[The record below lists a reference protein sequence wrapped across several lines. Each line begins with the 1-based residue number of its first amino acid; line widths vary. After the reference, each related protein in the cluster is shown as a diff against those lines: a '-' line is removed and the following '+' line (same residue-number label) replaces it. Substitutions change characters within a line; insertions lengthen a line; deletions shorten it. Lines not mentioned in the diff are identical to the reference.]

1 LLFAIVTHGENG
13 MPPFRSD
20 LTAKER
26 WLVVAWLKTLK

>member
-1 LLFAIVTHGENG
+1 

>member
-1 LLFAIVTHGENG
+1 

-26 WLVVAWLKTLK
+26 WLVVAYLRTLK